1 MLIAGQIHQKMKSAV
16 KALNNSTFSVK
27 DILLM
32 AKFLKMEKRGSRWF
46 LKNARKR
53 DLQILEQLG
62 FEPKL
67 MSDD

>member
-1 MLIAGQIHQKMKSAV
+1 MKSAV

-32 AKFLKMEKRGSRWF
+32 AKFLKMEKRGSRWI